1 MVSSLV
7 VTVALD
13 ATGASFTAVTVT
25 VNEVESLNN
34 PSVTIAVILVVPFQ
48 FSSGIINSV
57 SLLIIC
63 KSTSPESEIAENDN
77 ESATF

>member
-1 MVSSLV
+1 M
-7 VTVALD
+7 
-13 ATGASFTAVTVT
+13 TVT

-48 FSSGIINSV
+48 FSSGEINRV

-63 KSTSPESEIAENDN
+63 KSTSSESETAKNDN
-77 ESATF
+77 ESIYTEMPTIH